1 MMKTVM
7 PELLKDT
14 REGVLCELR
23 KNKILFLMLLPA
35 LVYFTLFF
43 YLPFVGVYYA
53 FIDYKFGKGLF
64 GSPFVGLKNFRFLFI
79 SNVIFKL
86 TRNTLLY
93 NTAFIIFG
101 NICQLSIAILISEI
115 TKNVHRRIYQSL
127 IFLPYFISFVL
138 VGVFAY
144 GILNFEYGIF
154 NSFLRQIGLEPVRI
168 YSTPAYWKYIMT
180 ATHVWKWLGYGSVIY
195 LAAIMGIN
203 RELYD
208 VASIDGA
215 NAFRQVWNITLP
227 SLRPT
232 IVILLLFSLGRILRG
247 QFELFYQM
255 IGRNGLLYDATDIL
269 DTYVYRALR
278 ESAEIELGTAAG
290 LYQSVFGLLVI
301 FAVNFI
307 IKRIEP
313 EYALF

>member
-1 MMKTVM
+1 MKTVM

-232 IVILLLFSLGRILRG
+232 IVILI
-247 QFELFYQM
+247 
-255 IGRNGLLYDATDIL
+255 
-269 DTYVYRALR
+269 
-278 ESAEIELGTAAG
+278 
-290 LYQSVFGLLVI
+290 
-301 FAVNFI
+301 
-307 IKRIEP
+307 
-313 EYALF
+313 